1 MKRLMI
7 LLVGLLFYMQQ
18 LFAQIIVKEPLSPR
32 ITGYKIDTE
41 LNTTDKTIAGTMQ
54 AFWVNKSNDVVPDIQ
69 LHMYMNAFRSN
80 KSTVRSESVFLQTT
94 RMSDNGW
101 INIKSF
107 TDKYGTDLMPAM
119 QYISPDDGNINDSTV
134 LRILLPK
141 AALPGDT
148 VFINVKFE
156 TKLPGKIRRTGYS
169 DDFYFVGQ
177 WFPKF
182 GVYEPAGMRYAVKG
196 GWNCHQFHENSE
208 FYSNHSVYDVNIT
221 VPKEYVVGTGGM
233 FIKEVDNAEKKRL
246 TYRAEDI
253 VDFAWTAWPGYAV
266 FTDQWEH
273 VKITLLIPK
282 DRTNQV
288 ARQFTAVKHALEYLT
303 KNVGPFPWPYL
314 TFVDP
319 PAKGSGSGGMEY
331 TTLFTSESAYKM
343 PISVHMPEMV
353 TVHEFGHAYFMGI
366 LASNEFEEP
375 WLDEGVNSFIEERI
389 MDHYYGEN
397 SGMIDFPFLKVSDK
411 TVARISYVHMDGRQ
425 VTSNNEYSWNYP
437 HNTYGTMSYNKAA
450 LCLYTMMGIIGE
462 ETTNE
467 VFREY
472 YKQWAFKHPSGKD
485 FINVVNEVVKR
496 EYGDKFGHDMNWF
509 FDQTLYGTGIC
520 DYKVSGLQNTDLH
533 LDDDKPVKND
543 SVDNNPS
550 SRIHTYKSVAELE
563 RIGDVMLPVD
573 VLIHFDNGDEVLESW
588 DGKSRYK
595 DFEYTGSRKIDW
607 VKIDPEYKIR
617 MDVNFINN
625 SLAEV
630 SNKVPVR
637 RFTNKFTS
645 FMQFFIS
652 IVTL

>member
-1 MKRLMI
+1 
-7 LLVGLLFYMQQ
+7 
-18 LFAQIIVKEPLSPR
+18 
-32 ITGYKIDTE
+32 
-41 LNTTDKTIAGTMQ
+41 
-54 AFWVNKSNDVVPDIQ
+54 
-69 LHMYMNAFRSN
+69 
-80 KSTVRSESVFLQTT
+80 
-94 RMSDNGW
+94 
-101 INIKSF
+101 
-107 TDKYGTDLMPAM
+107 
-119 QYISPDDGNINDSTV
+119 
-134 LRILLPK
+134 
-141 AALPGDT
+141 
-148 VFINVKFE
+148 
-156 TKLPGKIRRTGYS
+156 
-169 DDFYFVGQ
+169 
-177 WFPKF
+177 
-182 GVYEPAGMRYAVKG
+182 
-196 GWNCHQFHENSE
+196 
-208 FYSNHSVYDVNIT
+208 
-221 VPKEYVVGTGGM
+221 
-233 FIKEVDNAEKKRL
+233 
-246 TYRAEDI
+246 
-253 VDFAWTAWPGYAV
+253 
-266 FTDQWEH
+266 
-273 VKITLLIPK
+273 
-282 DRTNQV
+282 
-288 ARQFTAVKHALEYLT
+288 
-303 KNVGPFPWPYL
+303 
-314 TFVDP
+314 
-319 PAKGSGSGGMEY
+319 
-331 TTLFTSESAYKM
+331 
-343 PISVHMPEMV
+343 
-353 TVHEFGHAYFMGI
+353 
-366 LASNEFEEP
+366 
-375 WLDEGVNSFIEERI
+375 